1 MKNLL
6 IILSILDP
14 WKCACISRYTLASHI
29 GNYVKKYYIKHINKN
44 RKGKNKTRDG
54 DSTPS
59 TPQREA
65 VEGGSTF
72 AHLCGVEDPPPVP
85 LL

>member
-1 MKNLL
+1 M
-6 IILSILDP
+6 
-14 WKCACISRYTLASHI
+14 LASHK
-29 GNYVKKYYIKHINKN
+29 GNYVKKYYIKHKNKN

-54 DSTPS
+54 DPPPS

-72 AHLCGVEDPPPVP
+72 AHP
-85 LL
+85 

>member
-1 MKNLL
+1 L
-6 IILSILDP
+6 
-14 WKCACISRYTLASHI
+14 LASHI
-29 GNYVKKYYIKHINKN
+29 GNYVKKYYIKHKNKN

-54 DSTPS
+54 DPPPS
-59 TPQREA
+59 TPQREV

-72 AHLCGVEDPPPVP
+72 AHPFRVEDPPLVP